1 MKHLSTRYAAERV
14 GNSISRTIVER
25 VDDTKFMQQH
35 ALSGYAGEQ
44 QDQIEHV
51 HPYGFVSVVQKPTG
65 TGQQRMGAEGFMGFM
80 GGGRSHGA
88 VFIAGDR
95 RYRLYKLADGEIAM
109 HDDQGQQVHFKR
121 DGIYGSVPN
130 SKKIKFQIMDDDKL
144 PREDGKQ
151 LGQLQQ
157 ATRPATI
164 SLLFDKTQFT
174 LNHPNGAVAINCA
187 SFSVNA
193 SGSAKM
199 VAGSNAMVKGGSGAI
214 LRASDKVYLKAG
226 NSVSAKSLIN
236 KADPPW
242 ADGAEEPPDF

>member
-25 VDDTKFMQQH
+25 VDDTKYMQQH

-65 TGQQRMGAEGFMGFM
+65 SGQLRMGAEGFMGFM

-109 HDDQGQQVHFKR
+109 HYDQGQQVHFKR
-121 DGIYGSVPN
+121 DEIG
-130 SKKIKFQIMDDDKL
+130 
-144 PREDGKQ
+144 
-151 LGQLQQ
+151 
-157 ATRPATI
+157 
-164 SLLFDKTQFT
+164 
-174 LNHPNGAVAINCA
+174 
-187 SFSVNA
+187 
-193 SGSAKM
+193 
-199 VAGSNAMVKGGSGAI
+199 
-214 LRASDKVYLKAG
+214 RAHV
-226 NSVSAKSLIN
+226 
-236 KADPPW
+236 
-242 ADGAEEPPDF
+242 